1 METFKLVL
9 DLVVSI
15 CGIIPTIVAVC
26 LLVKNIIANKN
37 WELVQKIAQEAM
49 TSVEEYEYSEMHP
62 EMTSKD
68 KLDMALEAIKAGL
81 CAAGIKF
88 DDALIK
94 QIIAYIEQLI
104 KWSKTVNTH

>member
-49 TSVEEYEYSEMHP
+49 TSVEEYSKAHP

>member
-49 TSVEEYEYSEMHP
+49 TSVEEYSKTHP